1 MSLLE
6 FARGPA
12 LQIAIGV
19 FCFGVAWRLAVLLT
33 MAQARDLTPA
43 REGAPP
49 AFIAGTREVFR
60 RMWPLIHP
68 TGANLFTTIN
78 GYVFHIGLAVIVFGF
93 AQHIQFLR
101 GLVGL
106 AWPALPTFVIHIAS
120 GVTIASLGAALVKR
134 VTSPVLRL
142 ISSAD
147 DYISWAVTITPVI
160 TGFLVVGRMLTP
172 YDFAL
177 AVHILSVAAL
187 LIWLPFGKLMH
198 AFIVFVSRART
209 GAYLSHRGA
218 QL

>member
-19 FCFGVAWRLAVLLT
+19 FCFGVAWRLAMLLV
-33 MAQARDLTPA
+33 MPQPRDLTPA
-43 REGAPP
+43 HKGALP
-49 AFIAGTREVFR
+49 AFLAGPREVFR
-60 RMWPLIHP
+60 RMWPDIQP
-68 TGANLFTTIN
+68 TGSNLFTTIN
-78 GYVFHIGLAVIVFGF
+78 GYVFHIGLAIIVFGF

-101 GLVGL
+101 SLFGVS
-106 AWPALPTFVIHIAS
+106 WPALPAFAIHIVS
-120 GVTIASLGAALVKR
+120 GITLASLIAALAKR
-134 VTSPVLRL
+134 LTSPVQRL

-147 DYISWAVTITPVI
+147 DYISWAVTIAPVI
-160 TGFLVVGRMLTP
+160 TGFVVVGRLVTP
-172 YDFAL
+172 YDFSL

-198 AFIVFVSRART
+198 AFIVFISRART